1 MAHPWQGNI
10 RELNLIYQMVLMREG
25 NDIRSSDLPNYLK
38 YSVGCVI
45 DYNRTLAE
53 VEADYIREILKQVA
67 GNKSLA
73 ARKLGIDRKT
83 LYNKMEKLNLPYSP
97 ES

>member
-1 MAHPWQGNI
+1 
-10 RELNLIYQMVLMREG
+10 
-25 NDIRSSDLPNYLK
+25 
-38 YSVGCVI
+38 VI

-73 ARKLGIDRKT
+73 ARTLGIDRKT

-97 ES
+97 DS